1 MGALG
6 GSYGAGYTLVER
18 DVEELGELLGQRGN
32 EGWAF
37 GVMSVLWTEERAKA
51 VSREVPVGD
60 PKVGGPMV
68 LVWTLEKGAGGWGIV
83 DIDLEGV
90 GGLQRENAR
99 FMEEHPGA
107 QVWLAKWLRYTA
119 TLLRFGDERV
129 AEVEGLLSAQS
140 EAVGEP
146 GEGWLVLSEEAVGRL
161 NELVRRDKTGRSVE
175 SPRVSAVEGVA
186 ATVGFELPVEGGKR
200 KLEMTFKGWLLPDGS
215 GVRLEGR
222 LYDSYLTEPAMTF
235 GPIEA
240 PVGAYVA
247 KMVEGEAEGEG
258 RHGVWLIQV
267 SRGKQRGLGLEEGE
281 RVEGSD
287 FVIRG
292 RVVDREGRAVTG
304 AKIVP
309 LRRGG
314 HYGDKDV
321 KGFGGEWTTGD
332 KGEFVI
338 GVHGEDVGKVIY
350 LTVKASGYG
359 LLVKEVALDPARAQ
373 VVFRLENSRAI
384 RGQVVDE
391 SDSPVEGA
399 YVRTKRWG
407 TYEFHD
413 RENGWF
419 TYTGADG
426 RFLWEEAP
434 DAELVFS
441 VGHERYMWHDVAMSP
456 SGTGYSIVLRE
467 AIEVRGKVS
476 DAKTGKA
483 IEEFRV
489 IPLGRYKRGHGLDCW
504 LGDGESYRGGRFA
517 FRRNKS
523 YEGHMLGVEAQGYCV
538 GVTGP
543 IYAQDG
549 KVVLD
554 LQLRRREEPNDLT
567 TLPGYIQQQDVET
580 FLKSYLQGV
589 PKEGGGTVQGEAAPR
604 VRGESAGKG
613 GAEVP
618 ARMVG
623 SWELISER
631 REHRQAYLDIRG
643 DGFGTVYELDK
654 KEPGRVSGGVY
665 RIRVESAN
673 RLVLSVWTIGCTE
686 PGVTA
691 LSYAISGRRMTWRD
705 AGDDLV
711 MKWRKVNDAADQS
724 GTKRVF
730 VPLVSMP
737 EADTVLDLASGEV
750 LPWQAKGDGARAN
763 GVSALRACREAGK
776 GDLVWWG
783 QDLVVLRGGKVA
795 RYEAGR
801 EEALAA
807 GREVEDTTGYRLPEA
822 PCRLLVTTGEGRRY
836 KVDVVAAGIDGLL
849 VEYGLIEGREARE
862 AVDRG
867 VAG

>member
-1 MGALG
+1 MWRCWGGWYEACRAGDLGALG

-51 VSREVPVGD
+51 VSREIAVGE

-68 LVWTLEKGAGGWGIV
+68 LVWTLEKGAGGWKIV

-90 GGLQRENAR
+90 DGLQRENAR
-99 FMEEHPGA
+99 FMDEHPGA
-107 QVWLAKWLRYTA
+107 QVWL
-119 TLLRFGDERV
+119 
-129 AEVEGLLSAQS
+129 
-140 EAVGEP
+140 
-146 GEGWLVLSEEAVGRL
+146 
-161 NELVRRDKTGRSVE
+161 
-175 SPRVSAVEGVA
+175 
-186 ATVGFELPVEGGKR
+186 
-200 KLEMTFKGWLLPDGS
+200 
-215 GVRLEGR
+215 
-222 LYDSYLTEPAMTF
+222 
-235 GPIEA
+235 
-240 PVGAYVA
+240 
-247 KMVEGEAEGEG
+247 
-258 RHGVWLIQV
+258 
-267 SRGKQRGLGLEEGE
+267 
-281 RVEGSD
+281 
-287 FVIRG
+287 
-292 RVVDREGRAVTG
+292 
-304 AKIVP
+304 
-309 LRRGG
+309 
-314 HYGDKDV
+314 
-321 KGFGGEWTTGD
+321 
-332 KGEFVI
+332 
-338 GVHGEDVGKVIY
+338 
-350 LTVKASGYG
+350 
-359 LLVKEVALDPARAQ
+359 
-373 VVFRLENSRAI
+373 
-384 RGQVVDE
+384 
-391 SDSPVEGA
+391 
-399 YVRTKRWG
+399 
-407 TYEFHD
+407 
-413 RENGWF
+413 
-419 TYTGADG
+419 
-426 RFLWEEAP
+426 
-434 DAELVFS
+434 
-441 VGHERYMWHDVAMSP
+441 
-456 SGTGYSIVLRE
+456 
-467 AIEVRGKVS
+467 
-476 DAKTGKA
+476 
-483 IEEFRV
+483 
-489 IPLGRYKRGHGLDCW
+489 
-504 LGDGESYRGGRFA
+504 
-517 FRRNKS
+517 
-523 YEGHMLGVEAQGYCV
+523 
-538 GVTGP
+538 
-543 IYAQDG
+543 
-549 KVVLD
+549 
-554 LQLRRREEPNDLT
+554 
-567 TLPGYIQQQDVET
+567 
-580 FLKSYLQGV
+580 
-589 PKEGGGTVQGEAAPR
+589 
-604 VRGESAGKG
+604 AGKG

>member
-1 MGALG
+1 LGALG

-51 VSREVPVGD
+51 VSREMAVGE

-68 LVWTLEKGAGGWGIV
+68 LVWTLEKGAGGWKIV

-90 GGLQRENAR
+90 DGLQRENAR
-99 FMEEHPGA
+99 FMDEHPGA
-107 QVWLAKWLRYTA
+107 QVWL
-119 TLLRFGDERV
+119 
-129 AEVEGLLSAQS
+129 
-140 EAVGEP
+140 
-146 GEGWLVLSEEAVGRL
+146 
-161 NELVRRDKTGRSVE
+161 
-175 SPRVSAVEGVA
+175 
-186 ATVGFELPVEGGKR
+186 
-200 KLEMTFKGWLLPDGS
+200 
-215 GVRLEGR
+215 
-222 LYDSYLTEPAMTF
+222 
-235 GPIEA
+235 
-240 PVGAYVA
+240 
-247 KMVEGEAEGEG
+247 
-258 RHGVWLIQV
+258 
-267 SRGKQRGLGLEEGE
+267 
-281 RVEGSD
+281 
-287 FVIRG
+287 
-292 RVVDREGRAVTG
+292 
-304 AKIVP
+304 
-309 LRRGG
+309 
-314 HYGDKDV
+314 
-321 KGFGGEWTTGD
+321 
-332 KGEFVI
+332 
-338 GVHGEDVGKVIY
+338 
-350 LTVKASGYG
+350 
-359 LLVKEVALDPARAQ
+359 
-373 VVFRLENSRAI
+373 
-384 RGQVVDE
+384 
-391 SDSPVEGA
+391 
-399 YVRTKRWG
+399 
-407 TYEFHD
+407 
-413 RENGWF
+413 
-419 TYTGADG
+419 
-426 RFLWEEAP
+426 
-434 DAELVFS
+434 
-441 VGHERYMWHDVAMSP
+441 
-456 SGTGYSIVLRE
+456 
-467 AIEVRGKVS
+467 
-476 DAKTGKA
+476 
-483 IEEFRV
+483 
-489 IPLGRYKRGHGLDCW
+489 
-504 LGDGESYRGGRFA
+504 
-517 FRRNKS
+517 
-523 YEGHMLGVEAQGYCV
+523 
-538 GVTGP
+538 
-543 IYAQDG
+543 
-549 KVVLD
+549 
-554 LQLRRREEPNDLT
+554 
-567 TLPGYIQQQDVET
+567 
-580 FLKSYLQGV
+580 
-589 PKEGGGTVQGEAAPR
+589 
-604 VRGESAGKG
+604 AGKG